1 MARPVVP
8 PGGRVRPRRHCWV
21 QPADGVRAA
30 ESEGLVVEWRS
41 RPEHGWE
48 ALVVFI
54 ELRDELPAA
63 VTCWVP
69 AARLRPA

>member
-1 MARPVVP
+1 
-8 PGGRVRPRRHCWV
+8 
-21 QPADGVRAA
+21 
-30 ESEGLVVEWRS
+30 LVVEWRS